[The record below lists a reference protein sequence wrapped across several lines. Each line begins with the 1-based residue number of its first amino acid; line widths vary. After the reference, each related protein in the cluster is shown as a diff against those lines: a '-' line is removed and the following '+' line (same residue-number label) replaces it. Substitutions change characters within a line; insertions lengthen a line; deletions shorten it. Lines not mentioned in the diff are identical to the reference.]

1 MSVFFKVN
9 GTVRIRRFE
18 RDLVLGKISE
28 VPGCFWL
35 KTRLAFEETCVS
47 CFVFGWLNPAGRRD
61 MIPAGERSR
70 FNLLKKGVTSS
81 DSETL

>member
-28 VPGCFWL
+28 VLGWFLVENGFDGNP
-35 KTRLAFEETCVS
+35 KPPFEEAWVS
-47 CFVFGWLNPAGRRD
+47 CFIFGWLNPAGR
-61 MIPAGERSR
+61 
-70 FNLLKKGVTSS
+70 V
-81 DSETL
+81 